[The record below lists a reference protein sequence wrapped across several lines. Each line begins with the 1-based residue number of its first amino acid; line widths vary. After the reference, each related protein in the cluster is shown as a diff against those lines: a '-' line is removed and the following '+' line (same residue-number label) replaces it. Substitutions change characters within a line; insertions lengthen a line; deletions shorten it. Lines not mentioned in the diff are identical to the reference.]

1 MIIKKEICFE
11 GQHCETTAT
20 GSLLNFLDIT
30 LSEPMLFGLGEGIG
44 YIYWDMKCMD
54 FPFIGGRI
62 KPDEVTRILHEI

>member
-44 YIYWDMKCMD
+44 YIY
-54 FPFIGGRI
+54 
-62 KPDEVTRILHEI
+62 